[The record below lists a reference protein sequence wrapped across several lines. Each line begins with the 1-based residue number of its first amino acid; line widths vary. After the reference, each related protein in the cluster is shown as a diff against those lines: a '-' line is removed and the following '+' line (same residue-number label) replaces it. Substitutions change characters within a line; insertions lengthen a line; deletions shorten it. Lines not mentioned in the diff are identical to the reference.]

1 MKPLTRLMGED
12 EEDEEG
18 EINDM
23 VKQEASSSSLRAH
36 PDKFEPERLEVQQAA
51 RQQDVGAAEK
61 ILSQQGQ
68 TLGRME
74 EKINHDMELTL
85 QCMLQL
91 SKEVRSLST
100 RVKQLTDTAGDSYM

>member
-1 MKPLTRLMGED
+1 MKPLTRLMRDEED
-12 EEDEEG
+12 EEDE
-18 EINDM
+18 INDM
-23 VKQEASSSSLRAH
+23 IKQEPSSSSLGGLAGKAEADRAEAQLGGR
-36 PDKFEPERLEVQQAA
+36 P
-51 RQQDVGAAEK
+51 QDYGAAEK

-68 TLGRME
+68 TLGRIE

-100 RVKQLTDTAGDSYM
+100 RVKQLTDTAGDSYL